1 MSLNITKDSIDIG
14 LVTGNIEAMTA
25 FYRDT
30 LGLEIEAVLDMPG
43 GMQMTRLICGTT
55 IIKLVVLPDT
65 PAPTNPPGGI
75 MGGTGIRYFTIS
87 VDNLEQAVATCADA
101 GCSIPVP
108 IRESRPGVNIAMIED
123 PDGNWV
129 ELLQLG

>member
-1 MSLNITKDSIDIG
+1 MSLNITKESIDIG
-14 LVTGNIEAMTA
+14 LVTGNIEAMTE

-43 GMQMTRLICGTT
+43 GMQMTRLICGST

-65 PAPTNPPGGI
+65 PAAQNPPGGFS
-75 MGGTGIRYFTIS
+75 GGTGIRYFTIS
-87 VDNLEQAVATCADA
+87 VDNLEEAVAACADA
-101 GCSIPVP
+101 GCPIPVP